1 MPTSTPETIP
11 RTIAGRYVVD
21 SEVGRGGMAV
31 VYRAQDTRHG
41 REVAVKILHR
51 ELAATIGTDRF
62 LQEIRT
68 AARLNHPHIVP
79 LHDSGESDGLLYY
92 VMPFIGGQ
100 TVRQRLQRAGRIPA
114 DEAVLITRQVAGALD
129 YAHRLGIVHRD
140 IKPENVM
147 LYEGEALVTDFGIA
161 KALTVAGG
169 ENLTRTG
176 TALGTPAYMSPE
188 QAAGDEELDA
198 RSDQYS
204 LACVLYE
211 MLTGEPPF
219 TGPTAQAV
227 IAKRF
232 AETPRPVT
240 TAVGVSDSVGR
251 AVMRALEREPNAR
264 FTTTAEF
271 ASALATPGGTRTAAR
286 NGRRSIAVL
295 PFANMSADPDN
306 EYFTDGIAEEI
317 INALTKVQALD
328 VASRTSAFA
337 FKGRSEDMRE
347 IGRKLGVG
355 TVLEGSVRKAGTR
368 LRITAQLVD
377 VDSGY
382 HLWSERYDRELADVF
397 AIQDEIA
404 GNIVKALRVVLTPA
418 EADAIKA
425 TPASDVRAYEFY
437 LRGRQLFHQHRKAA
451 HRQAIEWYQKAIELD
466 PRYALAYA
474 GIADSSSFLYMYREA
489 TAANLQAAEEASRRA
504 LQLDPNLAEAHAAYG
519 LAVSLRNKWDDAAA
533 SFERALEL
541 DPRSFEAAYFY
552 GRASLARGDFEK
564 AEEMFGRA
572 AESRPDDYQAVG
584 FQAMALHKLGRVEE
598 ALAAHSREVA
608 AAERRIEINPGEA
621 RALYLGATGLMQ
633 LGQRERALDWAN
645 RAIATDPDEVS
656 TLYNVGC
663 LHSVAGEQD
672 RALDYLERAIQL
684 GFAHREWI
692 EHDSDWDPLRSN
704 PRFVRILESVKAAE

>member
-1 MPTSTPETIP
+1 
-11 RTIAGRYVVD
+11 
-21 SEVGRGGMAV
+21 MAV
-31 VYRAQDTRHG
+31 VYRGHDTRHR
-41 REVAVKILHR
+41 REVALKILHR

-92 VMPFIGGQ
+92 VMPFVDGR
-100 TVRQRLQRAGRIPA
+100 TVRQRLEGEGKIPVDESLRIA
-114 DEAVLITRQVAGALD
+114 RQVAGALD
-129 YAHRLGIVHRD
+129 YAHRLGVVHRD

-161 KALTVAGG
+161 KALTAAGG

-188 QAAGDEELDA
+188 QAAGDQELDA

-211 MLTGEPPF
+211 MLTGQPPF
-219 TGPTAQAV
+219 TGSTSQAV

-232 AETPRPVT
+232 SETPKPVT
-240 TAVGVSDSVGR
+240 AATTGISDSVGR
-251 AVMRALEREPNAR
+251 AVMRALAREPAAR
-264 FTTTAEF
+264 FATTAEF
-271 ASALATPGGTRTAAR
+271 ASALRAPGKKTGSGK

-355 TVLEGSVRKAGTR
+355 TVLEGSVRKAGSR

-466 PRYALAYA
+466 PNYALAYA

-489 TAANLQAAEEASRRA
+489 TPANLQAAEEASRKA
-504 LQLDPNLAEAHAAYG
+504 LQLDPNLAEAHAAHG
-519 LAVSLRNKWDDAAA
+519 LAVSLRNKWDEAAT
-533 SFERALEL
+533 SFDRALAL

-552 GRASLARGDFEK
+552 GRAALAHGDYEK
-564 AEEMFGRA
+564 AEEMFARA
-572 AESRPDDYQAVG
+572 AENRPDDYQAVG
-584 FQAMALHKLGRVEE
+584 FQAMALHKLGREEE

-608 AAERRIEINPGEA
+608 AAERRIEINPGES

-663 LHSVAGEQD
+663 VYSVAGEYD
-672 RALDYLERAIQL
+672 RALDSLERAIQR

-692 EHDSDWDPLRSN
+692 EHDPDWDPVRSD
-704 PRFVRILESVKAAE
+704 PRFVRILESVKPAE